1 MFVAI
6 VLVCVQ
12 AIVQDTHDC
21 TVGTAIQSIEIEQFF
36 FSEEECMNRGALV
49 GRAMFLHEIKPDDEV
64 KVICEH
70 RRNDNH

>member
-6 VLVCVQ
+6 VLVCVRPSCKTRM
-12 AIVQDTHDC
+12 IVRS
-21 TVGTAIQSIEIEQFF
+21 GTAIQSIEIEQFF

-70 RRNDNH
+70 RRSDNH